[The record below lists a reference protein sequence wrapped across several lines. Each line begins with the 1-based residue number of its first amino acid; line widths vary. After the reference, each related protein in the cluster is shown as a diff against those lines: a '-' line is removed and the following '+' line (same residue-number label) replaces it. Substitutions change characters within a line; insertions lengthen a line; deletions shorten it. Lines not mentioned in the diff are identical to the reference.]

1 MIGIGE
7 FARLVGVSVR
17 MLRHYDQLGLLVP
30 ERVDSFTG
38 YRFYSSDQLDRANR
52 LVALKD
58 LGFSLDEV
66 GQLLNEASS
75 SRLTEMLSAREAE
88 LRRQISQDH
97 YRLSRV
103 QANLRLVE
111 QESHMSTTYTEGP
124 LPALSLVQLAARVT
138 EMSEIESEIGPMFDR
153 VNKAIEAAGVE
164 RVGPGVAHYTSE
176 GDTLVA
182 AAGEQIGGAV
192 TPEGLDHAS
201 LEAVPR
207 ALTNQYVGPDVA
219 GIPGAW
225 QELVAEIERRGLQM
239 RGTCR
244 EVYLQTPFE
253 NEGTK
258 WVVDLQQP
266 VA

>member
-1 MIGIGE
+1 
-7 FARLVGVSVR
+7 
-17 MLRHYDQLGLLVP
+17 
-30 ERVDSFTG
+30 
-38 YRFYSSDQLDRANR
+38 
-52 LVALKD
+52 
-58 LGFSLDEV
+58 
-66 GQLLNEASS
+66 
-75 SRLTEMLSAREAE
+75 
-88 LRRQISQDH
+88 
-97 YRLSRV
+97 
-103 QANLRLVE
+103 
-111 QESHMSTTYTEGP
+111 MSTTYTEGP

-138 EMSEIESEIGPMFDR
+138 DMSEIESEIGPMFDR